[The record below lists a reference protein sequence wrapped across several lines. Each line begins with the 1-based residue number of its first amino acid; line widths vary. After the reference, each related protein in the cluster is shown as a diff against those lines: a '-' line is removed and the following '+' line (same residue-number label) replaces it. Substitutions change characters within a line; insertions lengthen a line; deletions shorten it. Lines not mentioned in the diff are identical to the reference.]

1 MPKLNDADAIYVGS
15 EPALRVLLGRT
26 EVWTPPG
33 AEVSATLGDT
43 GTGGGGNWPTSANR
57 ALMTKITLPHDAT
70 VTLFRMAIRSSS
82 IGVGDRFKGLIYAA
96 DGTGGY
102 PGTRL
107 LVTDPT
113 AATAGGAEVLTV
125 PVANIAVPAQEV
137 WIGYVCNGASGA
149 GCETDSGGTL
159 ANGTIMLNGGE
170 VNYASPPATA
180 GLWPGSPGPYSNV
193 PSLSFD
199 YLYTP

>member
-1 MPKLNDADAIYVGS
+1 MLSNKPLPVKAGDNIPLNGRIEVKEWDPDFENADGSTGAYVDVTATQDFALWAI
-15 EPALRVLLGRT
+15 EADLKNMA
-26 EVWTPPG
+26 G
-33 AEVSATLGDT
+33 AKVADFSPTISADGLYIDQV
-43 GTGGGGNWPTSANR
+43 TSAV
-57 ALMTKITLPHDAT
+57 TQTL
-70 VTLFRMAIRSSS
+70 
-82 IGVGDRFKGLIYAA
+82 
-96 DGTGGY
+96 

-113 AATAGGAEVLTV
+113 APTAGGAEVLTV
-125 PVANIAVPAQEV
+125 TVANVAVANGEV
-137 WIGYVCNGASGA
+137 WIGYVCNGASGT

>member
-1 MPKLNDADAIYVGS
+1 MSETVYQVIEGRPLRIVQIVLYVGGAPVVTEITS
-15 EPALRVLLGRT
+15 SPDERARVMTYLRG
-26 EVWTPPG
+26 E
-33 AEVSATLGDT
+33 A
-43 GTGGGGNWPTSANR
+43 GTGGG
-57 ALMTKITLPHDAT
+57 
-70 VTLFRMAIRSSS
+70 
-82 IGVGDRFKGLIYAA
+82 
-96 DGTGGY
+96 
-102 PGTRL
+102 
-107 LVTDPT
+107 
-113 AATAGGAEVLTV
+113 
-125 PVANIAVPAQEV
+125 
-137 WIGYVCNGASGA
+137 GASGA